1 MGNKDTII
9 QLHNWS
15 DVIMDEKSREHFDKE
30 EDNVWNYND
39 TLIKPDNFMPPEEL
53 YTCLLERI
61 RRYHPSSDLSLVQ
74 KAYEVAREAHKGQ
87 YRKSGEPYI
96 IHPLCVSLILTDLKM
111 DKESI
116 SAGLLHDVVE
126 DTSMTI
132 EELQEL
138 FGDEV
143 AFLVDGVTKLG
154 QISDAMDKTEEQA
167 ENLKKMFLAMAK
179 DIRVLL
185 IKLADRLHNIRT
197 LNFRK
202 PVKRIK
208 VARETMD
215 IYAPLAHRLGIS
227 KLKMELDDLSLMY
240 LHPDEY
246 HELVCRLN
254 DTKEERDIFIA
265 AVVEEV
271 QEKLGRNGVTGKVTG
286 HMKHLFSIY
295 RKIVNQNDKNMIDAF
310 GIQVIVPTVKDCYQA
325 LGILHEQFTPVPGK
339 FKDYIAMPKSNM
351 YQSLHTTL
359 LSPQGKVFKVQIR
372 TEQMHL
378 VSQYGITAFWKYKE
392 GNDPYG
398 EQRRSQE
405 KLSWLKQILEWQK
418 DMSDNKEFMKLIK
431 SDFNLFSEQIYC
443 FTPAGDVKNL
453 PSGSNVIDFAYSIHS
468 AVGNKM
474 VGARVN
480 NEAVPMDYIIRN
492 GDRVEIITSQN
503 SSGPSYEW
511 VQIVKTTQAKNRIH
525 QWYHDV
531 QKEINIERGRENLRT
546 YCMTRGITRNEIWK
560 SEFKQKV
567 VQKYAVKDWDSIL
580 AALGHGALK
589 EGQIIN
595 KLVEEFEKAHK
606 KIHFE
611 TCAGGVVVKHAEG
624 TQVRFAKC
632 CCPVPFDE
640 IIGYQT
646 NERGVSIHRTDCE
659 NILALPESE
668 RRRLIPVE
676 WKEGYKGEK
685 GKSYS
690 AEILITASNRTGLLA
705 DLSEILYRSH
715 IDVELLNSKTSS
727 DGIASIQI
735 SFHVE
740 SREQLNRIMNQLS
753 VVDGISKIERM

>member
-1 MGNKDTII
+1 
-9 QLHNWS
+9 
-15 DVIMDEKSREHFDKE
+15 MDEKSHEHFSKE
-30 EDNVWNYND
+30 DEHFWMNNSI
-39 TLIKPDNFMPPEEL
+39 LIKPDNFMTPEEL
-53 YTCLLERI
+53 YVCLIERI
-61 RRYHPSSDLSLVQ
+61 RQYHPSSDISMIQ
-74 KAYEVAREAHKGQ
+74 KAFEVAREAHKGQ
-87 YRKSGEPYI
+87 FRKSGEPYI
-96 IHPLCVSLILTDLKM
+96 IHPLCVGLILTDLKM

-126 DTSMTI
+126 DTDMKL
-132 EELQEL
+132 EELQML

-197 LNFRK
+197 LNFRR
-202 PVKRIK
+202 PEKRIK

-227 KLKMELDDLSLMY
+227 KLKMELDDLSMMY
-240 LHPDEY
+240 LHPEEY
-246 HELVCRLN
+246 EELVRRLN
-254 DTKEERDIFIA
+254 ESKEERERFIIE
-265 AVVEEV
+265 VVEKVE
-271 QEKLGRNGVTGKVTG
+271 QILLKNGVKGEVSG
-286 HMKHLFSIY
+286 HLKHLFSIY
-295 RKIVNQNDKNMIDAF
+295 RKIVNQNDRHVMDSF
-310 GIQVIVPTVKDCYQA
+310 SIQVIVPTVKDCYQA
-325 LGILHEQFTPVPGK
+325 LGILHDYFTPVPGK
-339 FKDYIAMPKSNM
+339 FKDFIAMPKSNM

-359 LSPQGKVFKVQIR
+359 LSEQGKIFKVQIR

-392 GNDPYG
+392 GNDSYS
-398 EQRRSQE
+398 EQKRSQE

-525 QWYHDV
+525 QWYHGV
-531 QKEINIERGRENLRT
+531 QRESNIERGRDNLRA
-546 YCMTRGITRNEIWK
+546 YCISRGIDRKEIWNEEYRMK
-560 SEFKQKV
+560 I
-567 VQKYAVKDWDSIL
+567 VQKYGVKDWDSIL

-589 EGQIIN
+589 EGQIVN
-595 KLVEEFEKAHK
+595 KLLEEYEKINK

-611 TCAGGVVVKHAEG
+611 TCAGGVIVKNSEG

-659 NILALPESE
+659 NILNLPESE
-668 RRRLIPVE
+668 RRRLIAVE
-676 WKEGYKGEK
+676 WKEGYQGEK

-690 AEILITASNRTGLLA
+690 AEIFIQAANRTGLLA
-705 DLSEILYRSH
+705 DLSEILFRKG

-735 SFHVE
+735 AFHVE
-740 SREQLNRIMNQLS
+740 GRDQLQSIMNQLS
-753 VVDGISKIERM
+753 VVNGIDKIERM